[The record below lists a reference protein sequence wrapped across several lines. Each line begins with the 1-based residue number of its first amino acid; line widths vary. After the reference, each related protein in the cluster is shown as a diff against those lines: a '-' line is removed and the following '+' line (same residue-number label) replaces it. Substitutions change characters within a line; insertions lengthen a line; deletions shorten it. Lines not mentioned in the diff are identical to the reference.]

1 MRTSRRTSR
10 TRAQVLALPRP
21 ASSAAAEWW
30 VAAVAVALLV
40 AGLLG
45 L

>member
-1 MRTSRRTSR
+1 MPRPARVS
-10 TRAQVLALPRP
+10 RAQALALPRP
-21 ASSAAAEWW
+21 ASAGAAEWW
-30 VAAVAVALLV
+30 VAAAAVALLL